1 MLWFDKNGSLLFTI
15 HFVRCLEYFKTWKNS
30 QSSGEMKSNIK
41 EALTKDYR
49 KTGEEKINSNRSIYD
64 ANFIIKKRVA
74 SVCVWFF

>member
-1 MLWFDKNGSLLFTI
+1 
-15 HFVRCLEYFKTWKNS
+15 
-30 QSSGEMKSNIK
+30 MKSNIK